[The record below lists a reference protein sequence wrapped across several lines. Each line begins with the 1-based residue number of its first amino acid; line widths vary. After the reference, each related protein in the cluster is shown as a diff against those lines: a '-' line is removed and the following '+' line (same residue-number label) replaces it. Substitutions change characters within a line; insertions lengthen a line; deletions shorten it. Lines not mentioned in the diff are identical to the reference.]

1 MTDMSAGNRVTTL
14 VADDEPV
21 ARAGLRH
28 MLAVYDWVDVVGEAV
43 HGLDAVDAINT
54 RKPDLV
60 FLDIQMPGLLGTEV
74 LARITH
80 QPTVVFTTAHA
91 QHAVAAFELGA
102 VDYLLKPF
110 GAARLAATMDRV
122 RSALLEPTARQSFDR
137 LSEVFADGPMERLF
151 VRLGG
156 AIVPVSVSSIT
167 WFEADGDYVVAHGDG
182 ARHVISVSLSELE
195 TRLDPARFV
204 RIHRTCI
211 VNLDAVA
218 AFRRHGKA
226 GMTAVLRSGVQLAVS
241 RSKAQALRKLG
252 I

>member
-1 MTDMSAGNRVTTL
+1 MAVEPRVATL

-28 MLAVYDWVDVVGEAV
+28 KLAAYDWVNVVAESA
-43 HGLDAVDAINT
+43 HGLDAVAAINT
-54 RKPDLV
+54 LKPDLV

-80 QPTVVFTTAHA
+80 QPAVVFTTAHA
-91 QHAVAAFELGA
+91 QHAVTAFELGA

-110 GAARLAATMDRV
+110 GAARLAATMERV
-122 RSALLEPTARQSFDR
+122 RSVLRQPATHTALDR
-137 LSEVFADGPMERLF
+137 LIEVFADGPMVRLF

-156 AIVPVSVSSIT
+156 TIVPVPVSSIA
-167 WFEADGDYVVAHGDG
+167 WFEADGDYVVAHAEH
-182 ARHVISVSLSELE
+182 ARHVVSVSLTELE
-195 TRLDPARFV
+195 ARLDPVRFV
-204 RIHRTCI
+204 RIHRALI

-226 GMTAVLRSGVQLAVS
+226 GMTAVLRSGVHLAVS
-241 RSKAQALRKLG
+241 RTKAQALRKLG